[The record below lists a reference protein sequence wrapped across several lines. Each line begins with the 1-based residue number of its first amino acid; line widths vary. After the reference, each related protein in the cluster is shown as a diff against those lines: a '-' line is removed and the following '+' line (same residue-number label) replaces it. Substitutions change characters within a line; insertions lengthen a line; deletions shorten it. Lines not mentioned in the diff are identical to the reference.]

1 MEQCVVQG
9 ANHLVNLFREGSCLM
24 DSLVP
29 PLGALRR
36 KSLLFAPLLAIV
48 DPEFVDASSLT
59 VRVPY
64 LVRWQ
69 QE

>member
-1 MEQCVVQG
+1 MEQCVVRG
-9 ANHLVNLFREGSCLM
+9 ANHLVNPFHELLCLK
-24 DSLVP
+24 DFLVRQ
-29 PLGALRR
+29 LGALRR